1 MDERAPDSRA
11 NVEGASWRLRVHRW
25 IDAAIL
31 VGGIVLLGIEL
42 LAFDRLVAWFD
53 RGLALGIVV
62 ATFLAVPMT
71 LAMRFVV
78 TADRRAKDRRT
89 LGERHRAGWLSHTPG
104 SRARRHR

>member
-1 MDERAPDSRA
+1 LEARADPTYGVRMDERAPDSRA
-11 NVEGASWRLRVHRW
+11 DVEGASWRIRVHRR
-25 IDAAIL
+25 INLAIL

-42 LAFDRLVAWFD
+42 VAFDRLVAWFD

-62 ATFLAVPMT
+62 ATLLGVPMT

-89 LGERHRAGWLSHTPG
+89 LREQH
-104 SRARRHR
+104 